1 MSAAFGFLCGE
12 LCRLPRRLCR
22 LLPLLLL
29 LAAASLAALAAVSA
43 GAGQKESALRL
54 ALVDKDDSFLSR
66 TAVAAIA
73 GNEEIAALFTV
84 ENCDEETAIAGD
96 RKSTRLN
103 SSHYQQSRMPSSA

>member
-1 MSAAFGFLCGE
+1 MSAALGFLRGE

-54 ALVDKDDSFLSR
+54 ALVDKDDSFHSR
-66 TAVAAIA
+66 CSDY
-73 GNEEIAALFTV
+73 GQR
-84 ENCDEETAIAGD
+84 GD
-96 RKSTRLN
+96 RRAVHGGKLR
-103 SSHYQQSRMPSSA
+103 

>member
-22 LLPLLLL
+22 LLPPLLL

-66 TAVAAIA
+66 TAVAAIT
-73 GNEEIAALFTV
+73 GNEEIAEVFSV
-84 ENCDEETAIAGD
+84 ENCFEVTAIAFVEFG
-96 RKSTRLN
+96 
-103 SSHYQQSRMPSSA
+103 